1 MFALLSAFALSFAP
15 DPLITETL
23 SSTEPLANVELSV
36 PQAQPNLPTVSNLDI
51 SAYMGRWYQ
60 VVAHNNPS

>member
-36 PQAQPNLPTVSNLDI
+36 TQPNLPTVSNLDI